1 MCSPRQG
8 LDEKGHPLRDEAST
22 TYTGDIDPAESFG
35 RRLCTEALQKGCD
48 HARFRV
54 IFGDGAVWIWNIA
67 DREFPGVI
75 QIVDIYHA
83 REHLWVLAGKLF
95 PTDER
100 RKKRW
105 ATQLQNKLDQGKI
118 ELLVRQLRSVPR

>member
-1 MCSPRQG
+1 
-8 LDEKGHPLRDEAST
+8 
-22 TYTGDIDPAESFG
+22 
-35 RRLCTEALQKGCD
+35 
-48 HARFRV
+48 
-54 IFGDGAVWIWNIA
+54 
-67 DREFPGVI
+67 
-75 QIVDIYHA
+75 
-83 REHLWVLAGKLF
+83 LF